1 MNVFGIHVCMDE
13 VRMVA
18 PFVPPVLV
26 ALVAFRQ
33 RLQNAVAACLGSIR
47 KLGA

>member
-1 MNVFGIHVCMDE
+1 MNLFGVHVCMDE

-18 PFVPPVLV
+18 PFVPPVLLT
-26 ALVAFRQ
+26 LVAFRQ
-33 RLQNAVAACLGSIR
+33 RLQAAAASCLGSIR